1 MPPEVAGSDR
11 RPKQSGAALV
21 LGGGIAGMQAALDM
35 ARSGIAVHLVTR
47 DSSLGGKTAQLDKV
61 FPVTECAM
69 CLLGPRLEEC
79 RSHPGITIHT
89 LSELDGLA
97 GEAGAFTATVA
108 RQARYV
114 DPDLCTGC
122 GACEAVCPVTLPS
135 QQDSGLIG
143 RKVIHRAYAQAVP
156 PVYSILAADFAAAA
170 CLECRKCEAVCGPG
184 AIDLEAAPEQV
195 EIDAGAV
202 VVATGFEFY
211 DAGLAGQYG
220 YGYHPNVVT
229 SMEFERLI
237 SPTGPGAGVLRRP
250 SDGSLPRRIA
260 FIQCVG
266 SRHSPEASGCGAEY
280 CSSICCM
287 YSVKQAIMAR
297 EIHPEIE
304 TEIFLLDLRAFG
316 KGFERYVIS
325 AEQDWQVKV
334 SRQMVSTL
342 REDPHTADL
351 IIRHGAADDPRHQ
364 AETRFDLVV
373 LAVGLIP
380 PPGTA
385 ELAARLGVALAPS
398 GFLATKPL
406 EPGHTSRAG
415 IFVAGASQGPRDLA
429 EAIIGGSAAAAEA
442 AHYVAAAKP
451 PGPDPVQRPARQ
463 QSPATAAPR
472 IGVFICRCGTDLEAA
487 VDVDALVE
495 AAERMPDVCVAQAD
509 PFSCAE
515 SGLAAIRAACAEHGL
530 DRAVIGACSPHSH
543 RAFFAAALLEA
554 GIEGTLV
561 ELVNLR
567 DHCARVHRSQPE
579 LALAKARDMMRMAV
593 SRVAKATPSQVPP
606 VPVTKR
612 ALVVGGG
619 LAGMTAALSLAG
631 HGIPVD
637 LVERQNALGGNLV
650 RLHRSSTGQDLQA
663 LLRDVTGRIKG
674 EPLIQVHLQTTLAA
688 TTGNVGRFRSVVKDA
703 TGQRSEIEHGV
714 TIVATGAEETSGVT
728 EYLRGTE
735 PRVLSS
741 LEFEHLLATD
751 RAAVRNAKR
760 LVFIQCAGTR
770 TDERPYCSRTCCV
783 ESVQAALEVK
793 KRHPDHQI
801 FVLYRDVRT
810 FGDHEV
816 LYREARDAGVIFLR
830 YEPRHKPRIR
840 AGSGSEDQPLAV
852 LVRDPAAEIDLEIP
866 ADHVVLA
873 LGMEPGAGTAAVAR
887 TLRLP
892 CDEDGFLQDLVI
904 KPGPTDFPVPGMYLC
919 GLCHA
924 PKMVEETIEQARA
937 AAARAA
943 TIVSQDRLQPA
954 QTIAVVE
961 AELCAA
967 CLTCVRLCP
976 YHVPVINQEGDAEI
990 DALACRGCGTCA
1002 AECPAKAIMLACY
1015 TDEQMI
1021 AQVAGFGGE
1030 PGE

>member
-1 MPPEVAGSDR
+1 
-11 RPKQSGAALV
+11 
-21 LGGGIAGMQAALDM
+21 MQAALDL

-79 RSHPGITIHT
+79 RSHPEITIHT
-89 LSELDGLA
+89 LSELTGLA
-97 GEAGAFTATVA
+97 GEAGAFTATVV

-114 DPDLCTGC
+114 DPSLCTSC

-135 QQDSGLIG
+135 QQDSGLAG
-143 RKVIHRAYAQAVP
+143 RKVIHKAYAQAVP
-156 PVYSILAADFAAAA
+156 PVYAILAADFAAAA
-170 CLECRKCEAVCGPG
+170 CLDCRKCEAVCGPG
-184 AIDLEAAPEQV
+184 AINLDAAPEQV
-195 EIDAGAV
+195 EIEAGAV
-202 VVATGFEFY
+202 IVSTGFEFY
-211 DAGLAGQYG
+211 DASLAGQYG
-220 YGYHPNVVT
+220 YGHHPNVVT

-237 SPTGPGAGVLRRP
+237 SPTGPGAGVLTRP
-250 SDGSLPRRIA
+250 SDGGLPRRIA

-266 SRHSPEASGCGAEY
+266 SRHSPDASGCGAEY

-316 KGFERYVIS
+316 KGFERYVMS

-342 REDPHTADL
+342 REDPETADL
-351 IIRHGAADDPRHQ
+351 TIRHGAADDPRHQ
-364 AETRFDLVV
+364 VETRFDLVV
-373 LAVGLIP
+373 LAVGLVP

-385 ELAARLGVALAPS
+385 ELAARLGVDLAPS

-406 EPGHTSRAG
+406 EPGHTTRAG

-442 AHYVAAAKP
+442 AQYVAAVKAP
-451 PGPDPVQRPARQ
+451 APHPVQRPAPQ
-463 QSPATAAPR
+463 LSPTTAPPR
-472 IGVFICRCGTDLEAA
+472 IGVFICRCGADLDAA
-487 VDVDALVE
+487 VDVLALSQAV
-495 AAERMPDVCVAQAD
+495 ERMSDVYLVQVD
-509 PFSCAE
+509 PYSCAE
-515 SGLAAIRAACAEHGL
+515 SDLAAIRAACAEHGL
-530 DRAVIGACSPHSH
+530 DRVVIGACSPHSH
-543 RAFFAAALLEA
+543 RAFFATALLEA
-554 GIEGTLV
+554 GIDPSRV

-593 SRVAKATPSQVPP
+593 SRIAKATSSQTPP

-619 LAGMTAALSLAG
+619 LAGMTAALALAG
-631 HGIPVD
+631 QGIPVD
-637 LVERQNALGGNLV
+637 LVERRDELGGNLL
-650 RLHRSSTGQDLQA
+650 RLHRSSTGQDLQG
-663 LLRDVTGRIKG
+663 LLRDVTGRIKS
-674 EPLIQVHLQTTLAA
+674 EPLIHVHLATTLAA
-688 TTGNVGRFRSVVKDA
+688 TTGNVGRFRSVVEDA
-703 TGQRSEIEHGV
+703 TGQRSALEHGV
-714 TIVATGAEETSGVT
+714 TIVATGAEETDGVT
-728 EYLRGTE
+728 EYLRGSD

-793 KRHPDHQI
+793 KRHPEHQI

-810 FGDHEV
+810 FGDHEL
-816 LYREARDAGVIFLR
+816 LYREARDAGVVFLR
-830 YEPRHKPRIR
+830 YEPEHRPQVRT
-840 AGSGSEDQPLAV
+840 GSEDQPLTV
-852 LVRDPAAEIDLEIP
+852 LVRDPAAQIDLEIP

-873 LGMEPGAGTAAVAR
+873 LGMEPGEGTSAIAQ

-892 CDEDGFLQDLVI
+892 RDEDGFLQNLVV

-943 TIVSQDRLQPA
+943 TVVSQDRLQPA
-954 QTIAVVE
+954 QAIAIVE

-1030 PGE
+1030 TGE